1 MRLPTLGSFL
11 AVRLLALAT
20 LLIFATQLVVIAVLW
35 RAQAGSAGFRLPL
48 PGRAAA
54 IVESVDAATP
64 DQLQS
69 LLRAL
74 NSGDLHIRIEPELM
88 QADTAGGLKVGAFR
102 RAMTRYTNVLE
113 GRHVVGMVGSGRRK
127 FEEPVLTPEG
137 VEARY
142 PMRLVVELAD
152 GQWLVI
158 ETPSLLKA
166 RFRSIPIGLFAG
178 LFGLIMASAALWSI
192 WQALRPVRDMAQS
205 ARTFSATGAPQFVKP
220 GGGAELRN
228 LISEFNTLQT
238 RVARLLA
245 SRTLVMSA
253 MSHDVRTYLT
263 RLRLR
268 IEGLEPE
275 SRAAAEKTIEEI
287 RCLLDDSLA
296 FAEADGAD
304 FALSPVRLSEV
315 LAKIAQ
321 SGQFR
326 EGDLDV
332 SGMADCHVQAE
343 PSRLERALVNI
354 ITNAVKYGGK
364 AHIVLRQRGAEALIE
379 ISDKGPGIPA
389 AFRAKVFEPFFRMEG
404 SRNRSLEG
412 AGLGLAIARRLIE
425 RHGGTVTLGEAPSG
439 GLKVLVSLPCA

>member
-35 RAQAGSAGFRLPL
+35 RAPAGSAGFRLPL

-152 GQWLVI
+152 GQLPD
-158 ETPSLLKA
+158 E
-166 RFRSIPIGLFAG
+166 AG
-178 LFGLIMASAALWSI
+178 VAGAVMASAALWSI